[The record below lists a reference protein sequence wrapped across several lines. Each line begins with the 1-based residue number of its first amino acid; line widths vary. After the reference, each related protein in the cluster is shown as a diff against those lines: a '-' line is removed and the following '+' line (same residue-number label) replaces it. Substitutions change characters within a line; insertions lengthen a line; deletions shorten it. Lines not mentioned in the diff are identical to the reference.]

1 MIKLKLGR
9 VISDNTKPLTALSL
23 LSGPDQQVAQAIDHT
38 LLAPDATPDQI
49 EAVCDE
55 ALKHGFKAVCVHG
68 WHIPRV
74 AKRLKGSK
82 TVPCA
87 VIGFPQGAG
96 KSSAK
101 AFEAAEAVRDGAAE
115 VDMVINLGALKA
127 GDFATVYNDIAA
139 VVKAAAPADVKVIL
153 ETVFLSDA
161 QKVAGAYIA
170 AEAGAAWVKTCTGF
184 AGGGASAADVRLM
197 WKTVR
202 DRGVQVKAS
211 AGIRTFEK
219 CKEMFDAGAGRIGT

>member
-1 MIKLKLGR
+1 MAH
-9 VISDNTKPLTALSL
+9 P
-23 LSGPDQQVAQAIDHT
+23 LSGEAAEGIEDRPLRRDRLPPRRGQVERESLVRPPRPTCPPIID
-38 LLAPDATPDQI
+38 P
-49 EAVCDE
+49 
-55 ALKHGFKAVCVHG
+55 
-68 WHIPRV
+68 
-74 AKRLKGSK
+74 
-82 TVPCA
+82 
-87 VIGFPQGAG
+87 FP
-96 KSSAK
+96 S
-101 AFEAAEAVRDGAAE
+101 EAAEAVRDGAAE

>member
-9 VISDNTKPLTALSL
+9 VIADNTKPLTALSL
-23 LSGPDQQVAQAIDHT
+23 LSGPDAQVAQAIDHT
-38 LLAPDATPDQI
+38 LLAPDATPEMVDGVCE
-49 EAVCDE
+49 EARE
-55 ALKHGFKAVCVHG
+55 HGFKAVCVHG
-68 WHIPRV
+68 WHIARV
-74 AKRLKGSK
+74 AARLRGSQ

-87 VIGFPQGAG
+87 VIGFPHGAG

-115 VDMVINLGALKA
+115 VDMVLNLGALKA
-127 GDFATVYNDIAA
+127 GDFAAVYADVAA
-139 VVKAAAPADVKVIL
+139 VVAAAAPAPVKAIL
-153 ETVFLSDA
+153 ETALLSDA

-202 DRGVQVKAS
+202 ERGVQVKAS
-211 AGIRTFEK
+211 GGVRTFEK

>member
-23 LSGPDQQVAQAIDHT
+23 GAPEREVARAIDHT
-38 LLAPDATPDQI
+38 ILAPDATPEQI
-49 EAVCDE
+49 DGVCDE
-55 ALKHGFKAVCVHG
+55 AVRHGFKSVCVHG
-68 WHIPRV
+68 GYIPRV
-74 AKRLKGSK
+74 ARRLRGST

-87 VIGFPQGAG
+87 VVGFPHGAG
-96 KSSAK
+96 KASAK

-115 VDMVINLGALKA
+115 VDMVINIGALKA
-127 GDFATVYNDIAA
+127 GDFATVYADVAA
-139 VVKAAAPADVKVIL
+139 VVEAAAPADVKVIL
-153 ETVFLSDA
+153 ETVFLTDA
-161 QKVAGAYIA
+161 QKVAGAHIA
-170 AEAGAAWVKTCTGF
+170 AEAGAKWVKTCTGF

-219 CKEMFDAGAGRIGT
+219 CKEMFEAGASRIGT